1 MTQSETLQRPLL
13 YGTPWMPVE
22 YRFGWNMRTPR
33 IAETYVI
40 GQNLKRVREEKGIGR
55 VEMAASMGVCREAIK
70 NVENGYSNLSIRRVR
85 QFAAVLGVHP
95 EVLLAGAFD
104 EVKLP
109 EEEPQLQT
117 ESEPELVEP
126 EVSRPPRV
134 RRRTL
139 PT

>member
-22 YRFGWNMRTPR
+22 YRFGWNMRTRR

-55 VEMAASMGVCREAIK
+55 VEMAERMGVCREAIK
-70 NVENGYSNLSIRRVR
+70 NVENGYSNLSIRRVKE
-85 QFAAVLGVHP
+85 FAVILGVRP
-95 EVLLAGAFD
+95 EALLAGAFD
-104 EVKLP
+104 VIELP
-109 EEEPQLQT
+109 EEESQLQT
-117 ESEPELVEP
+117 DPEPETVEP
-126 EVSRPPRV
+126 EAPRPPRV
-134 RRRTL
+134 RRKTL